1 MIFPPGLEPVTFDKV
16 TRAKI
21 MFIYVWAELGVLGT
35 QLVSWGSL
43 QYSANIH
50 FNQLQLCASKQSL
63 FLSLNKL
70 YISVVFWCIGER
82 KHMSGHMAGM
92 LQSYDAI
99 GLHVIILA
107 IRISS
112 TP

>member
-1 MIFPPGLEPVTFDKV
+1 M
-16 TRAKI
+16 
-21 MFIYVWAELGVLGT
+21 

-70 YISVVFWCIGER
+70 YISVVIWCIGER

-107 IRISS
+107 NRISS